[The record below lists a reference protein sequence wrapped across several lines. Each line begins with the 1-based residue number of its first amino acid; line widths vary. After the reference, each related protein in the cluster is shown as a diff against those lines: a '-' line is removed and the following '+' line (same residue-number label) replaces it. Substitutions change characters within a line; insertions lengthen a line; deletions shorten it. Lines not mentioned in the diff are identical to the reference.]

1 MYISAVKKLARN
13 DANKKLLV
21 EVGALELLVKL
32 AEGNVE
38 EQLGRSLSVYSS
50 WLCKVA
56 SSEWWREFFW
66 VCARK
71 TYDKNYE

>member
-50 WLCKVA
+50 
-56 SSEWWREFFW
+56 
-66 VCARK
+66 
-71 TYDKNYE
+71 

>member
-13 DANKKLLV
+13 DVNKKLLV

-50 WLCKVA
+50 
-56 SSEWWREFFW
+56 
-66 VCARK
+66 
-71 TYDKNYE
+71 